1 MRTRRDVA
9 SADGAAGIKTRRDR
23 ASGHGVAGIKTR
35 RDRASGHGVAGITRL
50 PALLVLAAGLAGCVG
65 LPPKPQPVKLPAV
78 APLSD
83 PGIEGAAWPDR
94 QWWKQYGD
102 PDLDALI
109 EMALEHA
116 PTLATARA
124 RLTNARESVRIAG
137 AESGAHVQAV
147 GDGSRTRLSDNGL
160 FPPDLLGFH
169 WYDQFDLGLQASYT
183 FDWWG
188 KQKDAVAAAMDQAHA
203 AGADRSA
210 AALMLE
216 SSVADTYFGWQSDQ
230 ARLALARE
238 HAATIS
244 REQAIT
250 TARIDADLDAADEA
264 NRAASSLAAVREQAA
279 ALDGSAKL
287 RIVALAA
294 LVGRAGDELP
304 GLTAKP
310 LPATSKGVPDGVKID
325 LIARRADLTASR
337 WRVEAAERNRDAAR
351 AEFYP
356 DVSINALVG
365 LQSRDLSKL
374 LLYSSRVPDIGAAVH
389 LPLFDAGRL
398 KARYGASQAAIEAAV
413 ADYQETLIGAAR
425 DVATQATSRAQ
436 IAAERAERQTAVG
449 AAQRLQQSAAARV
462 RQGIVDPRTELTA
475 TESWMDQRDALLQL
489 DAAALSSDIG
499 LQRALGGGYE
509 RDEKTL

>member
-1 MRTRRDVA
+1 MRSLRALFMV
-9 SADGAAGIKTRRDR
+9 AAG
-23 ASGHGVAGIKTR
+23 SAGC
-35 RDRASGHGVAGITRL
+35 
-50 PALLVLAAGLAGCVG
+50 AGL
-65 LPPKPQPVKLPAV
+65 LPKPPAVQLPAV
-78 APLSD
+78 APLAVPST
-83 PGIEGAAWPDR
+83 GAGWPDR
-94 QWWKQYGD
+94 QWWKQYRD

-109 EMALEHA
+109 EMALDHA
-116 PTLATARA
+116 PTLATAHA
-124 RLTNARESVRIAG
+124 RLTIARESVRVAG
-137 AESGAHVQAV
+137 AESGAQVGAV
-147 GDGSRTRLSDNGL
+147 SDGARQRLSDNGL

-188 KQKDAVAAAMDQAHA
+188 KQRDAVEAAMDQAHA

-216 SSVADTYFGWQSDQ
+216 SSVADTYFGWQADQ

-238 HAATIS
+238 HQATIV

-250 TARIDADLDAADEA
+250 ASRIGADLDAADEA
-264 NRAASSLAAVREQAA
+264 NRTAASLAAVREQIA
-279 ALDGSAKL
+279 ALDGSAQL

-294 LVGRAGDELP
+294 LVGRTGDELP
-304 GLTAKP
+304 ALTAKP
-310 LPATSKGVPDGVKID
+310 LPEIGSGVPDGVKID

-337 WRVEAAERNRDAAR
+337 WRVEAAERGRDAAR

-356 DVSINALVG
+356 DISINALIG

-374 LLYSSRVPDIGAAVH
+374 LRYDSRVPDIGAAIH

-398 KARYGASQAAIEAAV
+398 KARYGASQAAIDAAV

-425 DVATQATSRAQ
+425 EVATQATSRAQ
-436 IAAERAERQTAVG
+436 ITQQRAERVLEVG

-462 RQGIVDPRTELTA
+462 RQGIVDQRAELTA
-475 TESWMDQRDALLQL
+475 TESWIGQRDALLQL

-509 RDEKTL
+509 RAEQTP